1 MTSQNS
7 PLTKFITGWT
17 RMPHQVEGQEYFF
30 SSSMADVALWLGPY
44 MSIGSKTLLYK
55 DPKGPTMQAN
65 HNRPKTTQHNRT
77 TRKSPSQICVSPRGK
92 ANQTHKRS
100 QSPNTKKHKQ
110 KTDWTRKRRQPRG
123 EGRGGEPGES
133 GPTASTQATKANNK
147 TATTTKLISD
157 IAENKKNNHR
167 Q

>member
-1 MTSQNS
+1 VTNQ
-7 PLTKFITGWT
+7 K
-17 RMPHQVEGQEYFF
+17 
-30 SSSMADVALWLGPY
+30 
-44 MSIGSKTLLYK
+44 
-55 DPKGPTMQAN
+55 
-65 HNRPKTTQHNRT
+65 QHNQAGRPA
-77 TRKSPSQICVSPRGK
+77 KSPSQICVSPRGK

-123 EGRGGEPGES
+123 EGRGGKPGES

-157 IAENKKNNHR
+157 IAENKKKQPQTVKRKKRMETLQPIQSRGEGTSTKDKQQSTLFRSTPDGSR
-167 Q
+167 QVVVSSRKTIAFCKFTELMQS